1 MGLKINIDEIKSII
15 KNNND
20 SLEGIETLRRWI
32 ILDQV

>member
-32 ILDQV
+32 I

>member
-1 MGLKINIDEIKSII
+1 MSGMGLKINIDEIKSII

-32 ILDQV
+32 I